1 MVLVSTLV
9 LLINCIIS
17 PVCNP
22 IVAAN
27 DSGNTVSI
35 WTGKALVSP
44 LSNHSVC
51 NLSVLL
57 IKKLVLSKLDMFSG
71 MTMSGLVPL
80 ANR

>member
-9 LLINCIIS
+9 LLIDCMIS

-22 IVAAN
+22 IVAAK

-35 WTGKALVSP
+35 CIGAALVSP

-51 NLSVLL
+51 SLSVLL
-57 IKKLVLSKLDMFSG
+57 IKKLVLSKLDIFSG
-71 MTMSGLVPL
+71 ITMRGLVPL